1 MKIIIVGD
9 GKVGATLVEHLSYE
23 GHDII
28 VIDRDQK
35 VIELLVN
42 SYDVMGVCGNGA
54 SYEVQL
60 EAGVGDAQLFVAATS
75 SDELNILS
83 CLMAKKA
90 GAEHTIARVRNPD
103 YLNQVPFFKDELG
116 LSMIV
121 NPELDA
127 ANEIAKVLRFP
138 NAINIETFYRG
149 LVDLAEVKIDANK
162 TRLMQIAAFLI
173 KNHSYQFV
181 SVQQSE
187 HEIWLVNPKNDEY
200 PVIRLTSNE
209 SGALYFDK
217 SRVLQVHSANS
228 QVFKRESR
236 LLQLCINDENSIDE
250 DDEILISVVRREQ
263 IYGFDVSSVF
273 PGIQKALTPFDNPQ
287 IEYALILKELE
298 MNSRQK
304 AVQKSNLLKS
314 RLPLATTVIIAL
326 CVMIYGAVNLLAEAH
341 GDQIACAVA
350 MGAYYKAFVVL
361 GGEYWRFLTSGF
373 VHSDVFHLLMNMI
386 ALYNMGRFCEEVFGA
401 KKMLLIL
408 LTSVISGCALMH
420 LTNPNIVGM
429 GMSGG
434 IYGLMGAF
442 LVYAGSRGVFRQR
455 AFQVRLSNI
464 IFVNMMLNFM
474 PGVAA
479 ADHLGGLCCGLL
491 WGLIFCDLKM
501 DSVLKHTAACLVALA
516 LFLGYKT
523 IQVKE
528 VDLIYPGT
536 DMKTAEIYKAIGL
549 ETYAENLLNT
559 TFKYY
564 VQIEEDAQ

>member
-1 MKIIIVGD
+1 M
-9 GKVGATLVEHLSYE
+9 
-23 GHDII
+23 
-28 VIDRDQK
+28 
-35 VIELLVN
+35 
-42 SYDVMGVCGNGA
+42 
-54 SYEVQL
+54 
-60 EAGVGDAQLFVAATS
+60 
-75 SDELNILS
+75 
-83 CLMAKKA
+83 
-90 GAEHTIARVRNPD
+90 
-103 YLNQVPFFKDELG
+103 
-116 LSMIV
+116 
-121 NPELDA
+121 
-127 ANEIAKVLRFP
+127 
-138 NAINIETFYRG
+138 
-149 LVDLAEVKIDANK
+149 KIDANK

-181 SVQQSE
+181 SVQQTE
-187 HEIWLVNPKNDEY
+187 HEIWLVNPKNEEY

-217 SRVLQVHSANS
+217 NRVLQVHFAIS

-236 LLQLCINDENSIDE
+236 LLQLCINDENGVDE

-263 IYGFDVSSVF
+263 IYGFDVNAVF
-273 PGIQKALTPFDNPQ
+273 PGIQKALTVFDNPQ
-287 IEYALILKELE
+287 IEYALIMKELE

-304 AVQKSNLLKS
+304 AAQKSKLMQSK
-314 RLPLATTVIIAL
+314 LPKVTTVVIAL
-326 CVMIYGAVNLLAEAH
+326 CVMVFGAVNLLTEAH

-361 GGEYWRFLTSGF
+361 GGEYWRLLTSGF

-408 LTSVISGCALMH
+408 LTSVVSGCCLMH

-442 LVYAGSRGVFRQR
+442 LVYAGSRGVFRQK
-455 AFQVRLSNI
+455 AFQVRLTNM
-464 IFVNMMLNFM
+464 IFINLMLNFM

-479 ADHLGGLCCGLL
+479 AAHFGGLACGLL
-491 WGLIFCDLKM
+491 WGLVFCDLKM
-501 DSVLKHTAACLVALA
+501 ESVRKHTAACLVALA

-523 IQVKE
+523 IQVKA
-528 VDLIYPGT
+528 VDPIYPGT

>member
-1 MKIIIVGD
+1 M
-9 GKVGATLVEHLSYE
+9 
-23 GHDII
+23 
-28 VIDRDQK
+28 
-35 VIELLVN
+35 
-42 SYDVMGVCGNGA
+42 
-54 SYEVQL
+54 
-60 EAGVGDAQLFVAATS
+60 
-75 SDELNILS
+75 
-83 CLMAKKA
+83 
-90 GAEHTIARVRNPD
+90 
-103 YLNQVPFFKDELG
+103 
-116 LSMIV
+116 
-121 NPELDA
+121 
-127 ANEIAKVLRFP
+127 
-138 NAINIETFYRG
+138 
-149 LVDLAEVKIDANK
+149 KIDANK

-181 SVQQSE
+181 SVQQTE
-187 HEIWLVNPKNDEY
+187 HEIWLVNPKNEEY

-217 SRVLQVHSANS
+217 NRVLQVHFAIS

-236 LLQLCINDENSIDE
+236 LLQLCINDENGVDE

-263 IYGFDVSSVF
+263 IYGFDVNAVF
-273 PGIQKALTPFDNPQ
+273 PGIQKALTVFDNPQ
-287 IEYALILKELE
+287 IEYALIMKELE

-304 AVQKSNLLKS
+304 AAQKSKLMQSK
-314 RLPLATTVIIAL
+314 LPKVTTVVIAL
-326 CVMIYGAVNLLAEAH
+326 CVMVFGAVNLLTEAH

-361 GGEYWRFLTSGF
+361 GGEYWRLLTSGF

-408 LTSVISGCALMH
+408 LTSVVSGSCLMH

-442 LVYAGSRGVFRQR
+442 LVYAGSRGVFRQK
-455 AFQVRLSNI
+455 AFQVRLTNM
-464 IFVNMMLNFM
+464 IFINLLLNFM

-479 ADHLGGLCCGLL
+479 AAHFGGLACGLL
-491 WGLIFCDLKM
+491 WGLVFCDLKM
-501 DSVLKHTAACLVALA
+501 ESVRKHTAACLVALA

-528 VDLIYPGT
+528 VDPIYPGT

-564 VQIEEDAQ
+564 VQIEGDAQ

>member
-1 MKIIIVGD
+1 M
-9 GKVGATLVEHLSYE
+9 
-23 GHDII
+23 
-28 VIDRDQK
+28 
-35 VIELLVN
+35 
-42 SYDVMGVCGNGA
+42 
-54 SYEVQL
+54 
-60 EAGVGDAQLFVAATS
+60 
-75 SDELNILS
+75 
-83 CLMAKKA
+83 
-90 GAEHTIARVRNPD
+90 
-103 YLNQVPFFKDELG
+103 
-116 LSMIV
+116 
-121 NPELDA
+121 
-127 ANEIAKVLRFP
+127 
-138 NAINIETFYRG
+138 
-149 LVDLAEVKIDANK
+149 KIDANK

-217 SRVLQVHSANS
+217 NRVLQIHSAIS

-236 LLQLCINDENSIDE
+236 LLQLCINDENSVDE
-250 DDEILISVVRREQ
+250 DDEILISVVRRDQ
-263 IYGFDVSSVF
+263 NYGFDVNSVF

-298 MNSRQK
+298 MNSHQK
-304 AVQKSNLLKS
+304 AVQKSKLLKNK
-314 RLPLATTVIIAL
+314 LPMVTSVIIAL

-408 LTSVISGCALMH
+408 LTSVVSGCALMH

-455 AFQVRLSNI
+455 AFQIRLSNI

-479 ADHLGGLCCGLL
+479 AAHLGGLCCGLL

-501 DSVLKHTAACLVALA
+501 ESVRKHTAACLVALA

-528 VDLIYPGT
+528 VDPIYPGT